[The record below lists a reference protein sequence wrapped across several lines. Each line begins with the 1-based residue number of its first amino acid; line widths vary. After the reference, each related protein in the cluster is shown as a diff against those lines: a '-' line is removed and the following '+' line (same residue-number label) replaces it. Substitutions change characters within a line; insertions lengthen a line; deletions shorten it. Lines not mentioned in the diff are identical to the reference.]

1 MILSYFYFLNAAY
14 CSTILNPYFS
24 LFISLLVNVKIITLL
39 SIFFFIRALANLNFV
54 TKQKLATK
62 DDLSYC
68 LNEIFEGISAFSSSL
83 DVYSNDRKLEPM
95 MKAITILYHR
105 TMELRM
111 LSGYSLEKKLFT
123 NQKFRFTCEKSLQ
136 FWGDQLPTR

>member
-1 MILSYFYFLNAAY
+1 MLNH
-14 CSTILNPYFS
+14 LKP
-24 LFISLLVNVKIITLL
+24 L
-39 SIFFFIRALANLNFV
+39 FFFIYFSVSQCEKKLPYYQFFFKRALGNLNFV